1 VGSVIRS
8 GGGVVVA
15 GWQRGGR
22 AGPCGR
28 LALFGGCVVDYA
40 PGMRFQ
46 VLGPLEV
53 EADGGPVVLGGPK
66 ERLLLALLLARPNQV
81 VSVDA
86 LVRGLWGEQPPP
98 TAAKTL
104 QSHVKRL
111 RRALEPARA
120 RGGAGEVLVTRQP
133 GYLLRAGP
141 GALDAARFEEL
152 TAQGRRALAD
162 DAAEAAGSMLRE
174 ALGLWRGQAFEEFLD
189 TDVAVAEADR
199 LAELRLVAVEDRV
212 EADLRLG
219 RHREL
224 VAELEGLV
232 RDHPLRERLWAQLLL
247 ALYRSGRQAD
257 ALLAYQRARSVLV
270 EELGIDPGAEL
281 RRLHAAVLAQ
291 DPGLD
296 LPPTAAAAPS
306 PPLPEG
312 LQPVGPPFVGR
323 MAELAWLRAAWAR
336 AAHGRGG
343 MVLLAGGPGL
353 GKTRLAAE
361 VARQVHDQ
369 GGRVLY
375 GRCGPEPNDPL
386 QPFIQAL
393 AGLGASSQEVSG
405 AGWSPAG
412 VGQRLAELMGGRP
425 DRSVLLVLDDLH
437 LAQAAAL
444 EALSAVVAAATTR
457 RLLVLGAYR
466 DEAASS
472 GPAGLVARLDPS
484 GAAWRR
490 LGPFGEDEV
499 AQVLALYE
507 GEQGARAAA
516 GAVLEATGGVPRL
529 VHQAAG
535 NRAQAQA
542 AHLVEEAA
550 GRTASRRGQL
560 RLVQAEL
567 ANDLVDLQ
575 ELREHSQQTAWLAG
589 EAPPGQKEAD
599 ERPAA
604 VICPYKGLVRY
615 EPDDAEYFFGR
626 ERLVAELVTHL
637 VGAGLVGVVGPSGSG
652 KSSLVRA
659 GLLSALADGV
669 LPGSDRWRQVLVRPG
684 EHPMVALGLA
694 LGAGGPVAAAMA
706 NGYQGTATGDGGGA
720 GDSPAAGRGAANVV
734 LAAATGAPGRLVLV
748 VDQFEEVFTA
758 CRDEAERAAFLT
770 ALVEAARA
778 TDGPVSVVVAVRA
791 DYYGPCAA
799 DPGLAGL
806 LAANHVLV
814 GPMDP
819 DELRR
824 AIQLPARRAG
834 LRLEPGLAEA
844 MIGEVAEEPD
854 GLPWLSCALLESW
867 QHRQGR
873 TLTVAAYRQAGGVR
887 GAVARLAERAWLGLE
902 PDQQAVARRIL
913 LRLAGPGEGEAVVR
927 RRVPLEEFT
936 TTQDQLVLTV
946 LEALADQRLVTKT
959 EDAVEVAHEALLR
972 EWPRLRGWLEDDV
985 QGRALHRHLIGAA
998 REWDRSGR
1006 DPGELYRGARLT
1018 GALDWA
1024 RDHDADLNQL
1034 ERGFLDAG
1042 RAAAEREVA
1051 EARRRAEQEAHT
1063 SRRLRGLLAG
1073 LGVVLVLALVA
1084 GGLALSL
1091 RGRAERQALV
1101 ADAGRLGAL
1110 AQTEDEID
1118 RSVLL
1123 ARQAVAM
1130 DDTLERRGDL
1140 LAALVRNPAATAVMR
1155 AHLDGIG
1162 RLSLSADG
1170 RLLAMGDFNGRM
1182 AIFDVRSRRPL
1193 PGRFQAQA
1201 AVGDLALSPDG
1212 SLLAVALQQGGVIQ
1226 LWDVRSATLR
1236 HELRTDLP
1244 DIGVSFSPDQR
1255 SLVTLSVDESEP
1267 GVARAVLSR
1276 WDVGTGRRLV
1286 GPVSVTTR
1294 GADTLAA
1301 TPDGARLVVVNGA
1314 EVVQVAP
1321 GTLQLVRRRPRKPP
1335 RTGPMA
1341 AALSPDGRM
1350 VALGAEDGTVQLL
1363 DLTTGQFRGV
1373 AGRHESHIGGVAF
1386 SADGTMLASGGGD
1399 RRVIVRDVASGRVRE
1414 TFQGGEGRFAGLRF
1428 SPDGR
1433 MLYAAATRSVIAW
1446 DLEGAGRLGRPFSVS
1461 GPPDLAMAVSPD
1473 GSIIATPDGPAG
1485 DRVALREFHAPRKAR
1500 PSLAP
1505 GIGRIGAIAFAPDG
1519 KTLALGGDRAGGAP
1533 VLVDVATG
1541 AVTRPMTGGHDSGF
1555 VTLAFDREGKRILT
1569 AGNDARAIV
1578 WDART
1583 GAQLLE
1589 LRHPEVNDTVAAWS
1603 PDGAMVATAGGGG
1616 TVVLWRVA
1624 DGAPVRTVAADP
1636 EWVAAVA
1643 FSPDG
1648 TLLATAG
1655 SGERF
1660 TMLWEVASGR
1670 LVGRLRHPTYVVAV
1684 RFDPQGR
1691 TLATAATDGTV
1702 RLWDLASQRQ
1712 LGVALPGPDQWSVL
1726 AFDPGGTNLVAF
1738 YGDGTGLVWDVDPE
1752 SWKTRACTIAGGPLT
1767 RDDWEDLLPGRRYEP
1782 ACR

>member
-1 VGSVIRS
+1 
-8 GGGVVVA
+8 
-15 GWQRGGR
+15 
-22 AGPCGR
+22 
-28 LALFGGCVVDYA
+28 
-40 PGMRFQ
+40 MRFR

-53 EADGGPVVLGGPK
+53 EADDGPLVLGGPK
-66 ERLLLALLLARPNQV
+66 ERLLLALLLTRPNQA
-81 VSVDA
+81 VSVEA
-86 LVRGLWGEQPPP
+86 LIRGVWGEHPPP

-111 RRALEPARA
+111 RRVLEPGRA
-120 RGGAGEVLVTRQP
+120 RGAAGQVLMTREP
-133 GYLLRAGP
+133 GYLLRVAP

-152 TAQGRRALAD
+152 TAKARRALAD
-162 DAAEAAGSMLRE
+162 GSAQAAGSMLRE

-189 TDVAVAEADR
+189 TDFAVAEADR
-199 LAELRLVAVEDRV
+199 LAELRLVALEDRL
-212 EADLRLG
+212 EAELRLG

-232 RDHPLRERLWAQLLL
+232 RDQPLRERLWSQLLL

-270 EELGIDPGAEL
+270 EELGIDPGTEL
-281 RRLHAAVLAQ
+281 RRLHAAILAQ

-306 PPLPEG
+306 WPLPEA
-312 LQPVGPPFVGR
+312 LEPVGPPFVGR
-323 MAELAWLRAAWAR
+323 TAELAWLRAAWTR
-336 AAHGRGG
+336 ADRGRGG
-343 MVLLAGGPGL
+343 MVLLAGGPGM

-361 VARQVHDQ
+361 LAREVHDE

-375 GRCGPEPNDPL
+375 GRCTPEPNDPL
-386 QPFIQAL
+386 QPFTQAL
-393 AGLGASSQEVSG
+393 AGLGASPGEVPG
-405 AGWSPAG
+405 VQRSPAAFG
-412 VGQRLAELMGGRP
+412 GGLAGLLAGP
-425 DRSVLLVLDDLH
+425 ADAAVLLVLDDLH

-444 EALSAVVAAATTR
+444 EALTAVVAAAATR

-472 GPAGLVARLDPS
+472 GLAGLIGRLDPS

-490 LGPFGEDEV
+490 LGPLGQDEV

-507 GEQGARAAA
+507 GEQAARAAA
-516 GAVLEATGGVPRL
+516 GAVLEATGGVPPL
-529 VHQAAG
+529 VHRAAGDRAQVQAA
-535 NRAQAQA
+535 Q
-542 AHLVEEAA
+542 LVEEAA
-550 GRTASRRGQL
+550 GRTASSRGQL

-575 ELREHSQQTAWLAG
+575 ELREHSQQVAWLAG
-589 EAPPGQKEAD
+589 EGPPGQEETD

-604 VICPYKGLVRY
+604 VICPYKGLARY
-615 EPDDAEYFFGR
+615 EADDAGFFFGR
-626 ERLVAELVTHL
+626 ERLVAELVTRL

-659 GLLSALADGV
+659 GLLPALADGV

-684 EHPMVALGLA
+684 ENPVVALGLA
-694 LGAGGPVAAAMA
+694 LGAGGPLAGALA
-706 NGYQGTATGDGGGA
+706 NGDQGTPTGDGGGA
-720 GDSPAAGRGAANVV
+720 GDGPAPGRGAANVV
-734 LAAATGAPGRLVLV
+734 LAAAAGAPGRLVLV
-748 VDQFEEVFTA
+748 VDQFEEVFTT
-758 CRDEAERAAFLT
+758 CHNEAERAAFLA
-770 ALVEAARA
+770 ALVEAAQA

-791 DYYGPCAA
+791 DYYGHCAA
-799 DPGLAGL
+799 DPSLAGL

-814 GPMDP
+814 GPMAP

-844 MIGEVAEEPD
+844 MIAEVAEEPG
-854 GLPWLSCALLESW
+854 GLPLLSCALLESW
-867 QHRQGR
+867 QQRQGR
-873 TLTVAAYRQAGGVR
+873 TLTLAAYHQAGGVR
-887 GAVARLAERAWLGLE
+887 GAVARLAERAWLGLA
-902 PDQQAVARRIL
+902 PDQQAVAHRIL
-913 LRLAGPGEGEAVVR
+913 LRLAGPGEGAAVVR

-936 TTQDQLVLTV
+936 TTQDQRVLTV

-959 EDAVEVAHEALLR
+959 KDAVEVAHEALLR
-972 EWPRLRGWLEDDV
+972 EWPRLRGWLEEDV

-998 REWDRSGR
+998 REWDQSGR

-1018 GALDWA
+1018 AALDWA
-1024 RDHDADLNQL
+1024 RDHHADLNQL
-1034 ERGFLDAG
+1034 ERGFLEAG

-1051 EARRRAEQEAHT
+1051 DARRRAEREART

-1073 LGVVLVLALVA
+1073 LAVVLVLALVA
-1084 GGLALSL
+1084 GGLALTL
-1091 RGRAERQALV
+1091 RGRAEHQALV

-1123 ARQAVAM
+1123 ASQAVAL

-1140 LAALVRNPAATAVMR
+1140 LAALLRNPAATAVMR

-1162 RLSLSADG
+1162 PLSLSADG

-1182 AIFDVRSRRPL
+1182 AIFDTRSRRPL
-1193 PGRFQAQA
+1193 PGGFQAQA
-1201 AVGDLALSPDG
+1201 GVNDLALSPDG

-1226 LWDVRSATLR
+1226 LWDVRRATLR
-1236 HELRTDLP
+1236 HQLRTALP
-1244 DIGVSFSPDQR
+1244 DGWVSFSADQR
-1255 SLVTLSVDESEP
+1255 ILITLSFDDRP
-1267 GVARAVLSR
+1267 QAGVARAVMSR
-1276 WDVGTGRRLV
+1276 WDVGTGRRLD
-1286 GPVSVTTR
+1286 GPVSVSNR
-1294 GADTLAA
+1294 SADAFAA

-1321 GTLQLVRRRPRKPP
+1321 GTLQPVRRLPRKPQ
-1335 RTGPMA
+1335 RMGPMA

-1363 DLTTGQFRGV
+1363 DLETGRFRGV
-1373 AGRHESHIGGVAF
+1373 AGHHESPIGGIAF
-1386 SADGTMLASGGGD
+1386 SADGTMLATGGGD
-1399 RRVIVRDVASGRVRE
+1399 RRVIVRDVASGQVRE

-1433 MLYAAATRSVIAW
+1433 TLYAAATRSVIAW
-1446 DLEGAGRLGRPFSVS
+1446 DLEGAGRLGRPFSVP

-1473 GSIIATPDGPAG
+1473 GSVIATPDGPAG
-1485 DRVALREFHAPRKAR
+1485 DRVTLRELRAPTKVRG
-1500 PSLAP
+1500 SFAP
-1505 GIGRIGAIAFAPDG
+1505 GIGRIGAVAFAPDG
-1519 KTLALGGDRAGGAP
+1519 QTLALGGERAHAAP
-1533 VLVDVATG
+1533 VLVDAASG
-1541 AVTRPMTGGHDSGF
+1541 RITRRMTGGHDGGF
-1555 VTLAFDREGKRILT
+1555 GTLAFDREGTRILT
-1569 AGNDARAIV
+1569 AGNDRRAIV

-1589 LRHPEVNDTVAAWS
+1589 FRHPGGEEPSDTVAAWS
-1603 PDGAMVATAGGGG
+1603 PDGTMLATGGAGG

-1624 DGAPVRTVAADP
+1624 DGAQVRTVAADP
-1636 EWVAAVA
+1636 ELVSALA

-1648 TLLATAG
+1648 ALLAAAG

-1660 TMLWEVASGR
+1660 ATLWEVASGR
-1670 LVGRLRHPTYVVAV
+1670 LVGRLRHPTYVVAL

-1712 LGVALPGPDQWSVL
+1712 LGVALPGGEQWSVL
-1726 AFDPGGTNLVAF
+1726 AFNPGGTDLVAF
-1738 YGDGTGLVWDVDPE
+1738 YGDGTGLVWDVDPDR
-1752 SWKTRACTIAGGPLT
+1752 WKQRACTIAGGPLT
-1767 RDDWEDLLPGRRYEP
+1767 RDEWEELLPGRRYEP

>member
-1 VGSVIRS
+1 ME
-8 GGGVVVA
+8 
-15 GWQRGGR
+15 
-22 AGPCGR
+22 
-28 LALFGGCVVDYA
+28 DYA
-40 PGMRFQ
+40 HGMRFR

-53 EADGGPVVLGGPK
+53 EVDDGPVVLGGPK
-66 ERLLLALLLARPNQV
+66 ERLMLALLLVRPNQV
-81 VSVDA
+81 VSVEA
-86 LVRGLWGEQPPP
+86 LIRGLWGEEPPL

-111 RRALEPARA
+111 RRVLEPGRV
-120 RGGAGEVLVTRQP
+120 RGAAGEVLVTRQP
-133 GYLLRAGP
+133 GYLLRVAS
-141 GALDAARFEEL
+141 GALDVAHFEEL
-152 TAQGRRALAD
+152 TAQARHALTGGEAD
-162 DAAEAAGSMLRE
+162 AAGSLLRE

-189 TDVAVAEADR
+189 SEFAVAEADR
-199 LAELRLVAVEDRV
+199 LAELRLAAVEDRV

-232 RDHPLRERLWAQLLL
+232 REQPLREGLWTRLLL

-270 EELGIDPGAEL
+270 EELGIDPGTEL
-281 RRLHAAVLAQ
+281 RRLHAAILAQ
-291 DPGLD
+291 GPGLD
-296 LPPTAAAAPS
+296 LPPTAEAAPS
-306 PPLPEG
+306 APLPEA
-312 LQPVGPPFVGR
+312 LEPVGPPFVGR
-323 MAELAWLRAAWAR
+323 AAELAWLRAAWTR

-343 MVLLAGGPGL
+343 MVLLAGGPGM

-361 VARQVHDQ
+361 VAREVHDE
-369 GGRVLY
+369 GGRILY
-375 GRCGPEPNDPL
+375 GRCTPEPNDPL
-386 QPFIQAL
+386 QPFTQAL
-393 AGLGASSQEVSG
+393 AGVGASPRDVPGVQR
-405 AGWSPAG
+405 SPAAFG
-412 VGQRLAELMGGRP
+412 GGLAGLLADPAGAA
-425 DRSVLLVLDDLH
+425 VLLVLDDLH
-437 LAQAAAL
+437 LVQATAL
-444 EALSAVVAAATTR
+444 EALTAVVATAATR

-472 GPAGLVARLDPS
+472 GPAALIARLDPS

-490 LGPFGEDEV
+490 LGPLGQDEV

-507 GEQGARAAA
+507 GEQAARAAA
-516 GAVLEATGGVPRL
+516 GAVLEATGGVPPL

-550 GRTASRRGQL
+550 GRTASSRGQL

-575 ELREHSQQTAWLAG
+575 ELREHSQQVARLAG
-589 EAPPGQKEAD
+589 EGPPGQEEAD

-604 VICPYKGLVRY
+604 VVCPYKGLARY
-615 EPDDAEYFFGR
+615 EAEDAEFFFGR

-659 GLLSALADGV
+659 GLLPALAEGV
-669 LPGSDRWRQVLVRPG
+669 LPGSGRWRQLLVLPG
-684 EHPMVALGLA
+684 EQPMVELGLA
-694 LGAGGPVAAAMA
+694 LGAGGPAATALA
-706 NGYQGTATGDGGGA
+706 NGDEGAATGDASRA
-720 GDSPAAGRGAANVV
+720 GDSPAPGRGAANLV

-770 ALVEAARA
+770 ALVEAAQA
-778 TDGPVSVVVAVRA
+778 TDGQVSVVVAVRA
-791 DYYGPCAA
+791 DYYGHCAA
-799 DPGLAGL
+799 EPSLAGL

-814 GPMDP
+814 GPMDT

-844 MIGEVAEEPD
+844 MIGEVAEEPG
-854 GLPWLSCALLESW
+854 GLPLLSCALLEGW

-902 PDQQAVARRIL
+902 PDQQAVARRVL

-927 RRVPLEEFT
+927 RRVPLQEFT
-936 TTQDQLVLTV
+936 TSQDQRVLRV

-959 EDAVEVAHEALLR
+959 KDAVEVAHEALLR
-972 EWPRLRGWLEDDV
+972 EWPRLRGWLEEDV
-985 QGRALHRHLIGAA
+985 QGRALHRHLIAAA
-998 REWDRSGR
+998 REWDQSGR
-1006 DPGELYRGARLT
+1006 DPGELYRGVRLT

-1024 RDHDADLNQL
+1024 GDHDADLNQL

-1042 RAAAEREVA
+1042 RAVAEREVA
-1051 EARRRAEQEAHT
+1051 EARRRAEQEART

-1073 LGVVLVLALVA
+1073 LAVVLVLALIA
-1084 GGLALSL
+1084 GGLALTL

-1123 ARQAVAM
+1123 ASQAVAI

-1140 LAALVRNPAATAVMR
+1140 LAALLRNPAATAVMR

-1182 AIFDVRSRRPL
+1182 AVFDVGSRRPL
-1193 PGRFQAQA
+1193 PGGFQAQA
-1201 AVGDLALSPDG
+1201 GVNDLALSPDG
-1212 SLLAVALQQGGVIQ
+1212 SLLAVALQEGGLVQ

-1236 HELRTDLP
+1236 HELRTGLP
-1244 DIGVSFSPDQR
+1244 DGWVSFSPDQR
-1255 SLVTLSVDESEP
+1255 ILVTLSFDDRPES

-1276 WDVGTGRRLV
+1276 WDVGTGRRLA
-1286 GPVSVTTR
+1286 GPVTVSNR
-1294 GADTLAA
+1294 SADAFAA
-1301 TPDGARLVVVNGA
+1301 TPDGTRLVVVNGA

-1321 GTLQLVRRRPRKPP
+1321 GTLQPVRRLPRKPP

-1341 AALSPDGRM
+1341 AALSPDGRT

-1363 DLTTGQFRGV
+1363 DLATGRFRGTTG
-1373 AGRHESHIGGVAF
+1373 RHQSPIGGAAF
-1386 SADGTMLASGGGD
+1386 SADGTMLATGGGD
-1399 RRVIVRDVASGRVRE
+1399 RRVIVRDVASGQVRE
-1414 TFQGGEGRFAGLRF
+1414 TFQGGEGRFADLQF

-1433 MLYAAATRSVIAW
+1433 TLYAAATRSVIAW
-1446 DLEGAGRLGRPFSVS
+1446 DLDGAGRLGRPFSVP
-1461 GPPDLAMAVSPD
+1461 GPTEITMAVSPD
-1473 GSIIATPDGPAG
+1473 GSVIATPDGPAG
-1485 DRVALREFHAPRKAR
+1485 DRVSLRELRAPTKVRG
-1500 PSLAP
+1500 SFAP

-1519 KTLALGGDRAGGAP
+1519 RTLALGGERAHAAP
-1533 VLVDVATG
+1533 VLVDAASGTL
-1541 AVTRPMTGGHDSGF
+1541 TRRMTGGHDDGF
-1555 VTLAFDREGKRILT
+1555 VSLAFDPEGKRILT
-1569 AGNDARAIV
+1569 AGNDRRAIV
-1578 WDART
+1578 WDAHT

-1589 LRHPEVNDTVAAWS
+1589 LRHPGDDEPSDTAAAWS
-1603 PDGAMVATAGGGG
+1603 PDGTMVATAGGGG

-1624 DGAPVRTVAADP
+1624 DRAQVRTVAADP
-1636 EWVAAVA
+1636 EFVSAVA

-1648 TLLATAG
+1648 ALLAAAG

-1660 TMLWEVASGR
+1660 TTLWEVASGR

-1684 RFDPQGR
+1684 RFDPGGR

-1712 LGVALPGPDQWSVL
+1712 LGVALPGPDHPGPDQWTVL
-1726 AFDPGGTNLVAF
+1726 AFDPGGTDLVVF
-1738 YGDGTGLVWDVDPE
+1738 YGDGTGLVWDVDPDR
-1752 SWKTRACTIAGGPLT
+1752 WKQRACTIAGGPLT
-1767 RDDWEDLLPGRRYEP
+1767 RDEWEELLPRRRYEP